1 MSAFKSINDQTEIE
15 HNNCKLFHVGPFYSR
30 KVQITNG
37 RQPII
42 VLRTRLPPKYAPY
55 MKEEDICR
63 HCYRASLFKD
73 IIDVKCVCCARP
85 ADDDDDCL
93 MPMLECDCVDCY
105 INNNTQDTRVAAER
119 WCPFSE
125 LDCECVGCRINNN
138 TLETD
143 VEEDDDKEVL
153 DMLLLYPDYSG
164 SKGWTY
170 ISKKEQLWLSS
181 EKWSKV

>member
-1 MSAFKSINDQTEIE
+1 MTT
-15 HNNCKLFHVGPFYSR
+15 NCTLS
-30 KVQITNG
+30 
-37 RQPII
+37 
-42 VLRTRLPPKYAPY
+42 LPPKYASY

-63 HCYRASLFKD
+63 HCYRESLFKD
-73 IIDVKCVCCARP
+73 IIDVECECCARP

-93 MPMLECDCVDCY
+93 VPMLECNCVDCH
-105 INNNTQDTRVAAER
+105 INNNTQDTRVEEDDVCPFRELDCECVDCRINNNTLETDVRRIAAER

-153 DMLLLYPDYSG
+153 DILYLYPDYSG

-170 ISKKEQLWLSS
+170 ISKKEQLWLSKLWLSS

>member
-1 MSAFKSINDQTEIE
+1 MTTTCTLS
-15 HNNCKLFHVGPFYSR
+15 
-30 KVQITNG
+30 
-37 RQPII
+37 
-42 VLRTRLPPKYAPY
+42 LPLKYAPY

-63 HCYRASLFKD
+63 HCNRISIIKGV
-73 IIDVKCVCCARP
+73 IDVECECCART
-85 ADDDDDCL
+85 DDDDEDCPL
-93 MPMLECDCVDCY
+93 LECNCVDCR
-105 INNNTQDTRVAAER
+105 INNNTQETDVRRIAAER

-125 LDCECVGCRINNN
+125 LDCECVCCRINNN

-153 DMLLLYPDYSG
+153 DILYLYPDYSG

-170 ISKKEQLWLSS
+170 ISKKDQLWLSS